1 MNRSSTSER
10 LMALGFVATLVF
22 TNVLALMHP
31 TNEAILQAALQMN
44 ASVVGGFIGLS
55 LPHRQDK

>member
-1 MNRSSTSER
+1 MNRSTTAER
-10 LMALGFVATLVF
+10 LMALGFVTTLVF
-22 TNVLALMHP
+22 TNILALMYP

-55 LPHRQDK
+55 LPHRQE

>member
-1 MNRSSTSER
+1 MNRSTTAER
-10 LMALGFVATLVF
+10 LMALGFVATLIF
-22 TNVLALMHP
+22 TNTLAIMYP

-55 LPHRQDK
+55 LPHAKD